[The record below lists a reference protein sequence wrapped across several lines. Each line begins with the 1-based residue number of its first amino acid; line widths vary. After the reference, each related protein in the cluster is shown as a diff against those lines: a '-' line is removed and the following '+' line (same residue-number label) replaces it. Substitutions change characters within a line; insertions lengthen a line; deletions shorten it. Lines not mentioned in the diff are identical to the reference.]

1 MSPYQI
7 ARQAVRAWPRHELA
21 NRKQIV
27 ALRRGYIRARNILG
41 DRWLLAVPVR
51 RKELAS

>member
-1 MSPYQI
+1 MNTYQI

-21 NRKQIV
+21 NQQQIV
-27 ALRRGYIRARNILG
+27 ALRRGYIKARLILG
-41 DRWLLAVPVR
+41 DRWLLAVPVP